1 MQKNKTNIIILIPK
15 FKYSGA
21 GNSVLRLINFLDTNR
36 FNISVICLN
45 KCDYKNSFNKKVNIY
60 ELNNE
65 RLFFAFFK
73 IFKILRSISI
83 KSSKN
88 IIISNHHYANVY
100 AIFFK
105 FILKNILVLS
115 VERTCIYELSHY
127 FSLKDYFKK
136 IILIFLVK
144 NFYKFSD
151 HIISNTMYTK
161 NEIRTFSKNN
171 IHHIYP
177 PSLKKIF
184 NFKKKKILKSFNI
197 VWVGRL
203 DREKGVEE
211 FLRLI
216 WNIDFKTKVFI
227 LGGGKFKKKYENYVK
242 ENKNLNLEIYFKGY
256 SKNTDY
262 YFKKSH
268 LLINTSHFEGSNNSI
283 VEALNHNL
291 LIMASNTPGGNK
303 EIIKNT
309 NGILFDLQNKKKF
322 LKKIKFVRENYVR
335 LQSKLKNKKDF
346 LKNFIEKR
354 SNNNYLKI
362 LNRM

>member
-184 NFKKKKILKSFNI
+184 NFKKKK
-197 VWVGRL
+197 
-203 DREKGVEE
+203 
-211 FLRLI
+211 
-216 WNIDFKTKVFI
+216 DFK
-227 LGGGKFKKKYENYVK
+227 
-242 ENKNLNLEIYFKGY
+242 
-256 SKNTDY
+256 
-262 YFKKSH
+262 
-268 LLINTSHFEGSNNSI
+268 
-283 VEALNHNL
+283 
-291 LIMASNTPGGNK
+291 
-303 EIIKNT
+303 II
-309 NGILFDLQNKKKF
+309 
-322 LKKIKFVRENYVR
+322 
-335 LQSKLKNKKDF
+335 
-346 LKNFIEKR
+346 
-354 SNNNYLKI
+354 
-362 LNRM
+362 